1 MWDKL
6 KTDKYAKSL
15 LTKLITILIV
25 ASIALLLFD
34 VLTQSKDGRRQI
46 VDDNGGTEYL
56 ESADASTKEENK
68 LKDILSDIKGVGEV
82 DVMITYKENEPSSSL
97 FNGES
102 KEKQSKVGGVIVTA
116 SGAGDIIIR
125 NNITN
130 AVTAVF
136 NIPASNVSVFEKNTS
151 TSAN

>member
-56 ESADASTKEENK
+56 ESAADASTKEENK

-82 DVMITYKENEPSSSL
+82 DVMITYKENEPSSNL
-97 FNGES
+97 FNGDS

-136 NIPASNVSVFEKNTS
+136 NIPASNVSVFEKNT
-151 TSAN
+151 AN